1 MNVDQAKTIPISDV
15 AERLGAKLHKR
26 IKPHV
31 TVWFSP
37 FRNERTAS
45 FHIDERANE
54 FKDWGHH
61 LPKGDVIDLWVD
73 FHGLKRNDPDATKE
87 ALKAL
92 EAFDSIPRITIY
104 REAKA
109 MTYSDHY
116 QIKKLSD
123 RVTAANLKEEID
135 RRRLSKPLVER
146 FLKQSAIYDS
156 STKKTFYAFAFEND
170 KEGHEINSFNTRLQK
185 SFKTCIGPKAITTF
199 PAHPEATDITAFV
212 FTGFFDFL
220 TWLNLKGLPKP
231 NEEYIVS
238 NGDSMISAVG
248 EYLTSRKAVIARVY
262 GFPDH
267 DESGSG
273 DRANHALASILEA
286 EDMVYGTMD
295 HIYDGHKDL
304 SAAHMGNT
312 SRLQNAYRASSPKQT
327 LKPR

>member
-1 MNVDQAKTIPISDV
+1 MNVDQAKLIPIQEV
-15 AERLGAKLHKR
+15 VEQLGGVLYKENAR
-26 IKPHV
+26 EAIY
-31 TVWFSP
+31 FSP
-37 FRNERTAS
+37 FRNEKTAS
-45 FHIDERANE
+45 FRVRKSINKYKDFGDHRPQGDPID
-54 FKDWGHH
+54 
-61 LPKGDVIDLWVD
+61 LVID
-73 FHGLKRNDPDATKE
+73 FHDLQRNDPEATKF
-87 ALKAL
+87 ALKYL
-92 EAFDSIPRITIY
+92 EKFDTIPRITIY
-104 REAKA
+104 KEAKA

-123 RVTAANLKEEID
+123 RVTAQNMKDEID
-135 RRRLSKPLVER
+135 RRKLPKSLVER
-146 FLKQSAIYDS
+146 FAKQASIYDS

-170 KEGHEINSFNTRLQK
+170 KEGHEINIYNPRLHK

-199 PAHPEATDITAFV
+199 PANPEATDITAFV

-248 EYLTSRKAVIARVY
+248 EYLTARKPVIARVY

-273 DRANHALASILEA
+273 DKANHAIASILEA

-312 SRLQNAYRASSPKQT
+312 SGLQNAYRASSPKQT
-327 LKPR
+327 LRPR